1 MGTLNEDLASI
12 KEVEDKI
19 TANKVANFAYT
30 DKAYTD
36 NDANGVIEYD
46 VSKEQNIPSSDA
58 SILKVNETVLQKGYR
73 AQASSVTRMLLNHFF
88 GRVSYNLN
96 KVNDCVSNLVAT
108 LSSHLGKANG
118 IATLDNDGHIPYS
131 QLPES
136 AVEYKGNWN
145 ADTNTPQ
152 LVDGTGN
159 MGDLYIVSVAGRQDL
174 GSGEVNYLVGDRI
187 IYNQN
192 NIWEKLSGGS
202 VRSVENRLPDA
213 SGNISLPV
221 AGMLTKGLVAQ
232 SALTVKVKE
241 NLTLDSNYKL
251 TSVAFGN
258 NLFVAVGAG
267 NFIFTSPD
275 GINWSEK
282 FDYIHFNSVTF
293 GNNLFVAVGN
303 YGNIKTSPDGITW
316 TSRTSNAD
324 SGAYLYEVIYAN
336 NMFVAVGEKEN
347 ILTSPDGITWT
358 KVFSSTTNQ
367 LNSVTFGNNL
377 FVAVGGGKPVTSTD
391 GITWT
396 KQASSSLNRV
406 SNKIIFGNNT
416 FVALKQG
423 GYYSVSTDGINWTE
437 SGKFTAEA
445 TTVAVFAH
453 NMFFAVAASSGKSF
467 LSVDGINWID
477 QGTSF
482 NATISGLTYAND
494 KFVAVGDYNI
504 VHFQIEVPNNSVK
517 VDANGVMTVPG
528 IDELETKADSLD
540 TKVDNLEVKVDSIGV
555 KVDNLNV
562 KANTPR
568 WLRFDFS
575 ASNKRTLKILANTHI
590 RVENTPVHFNTDTSF
605 DLSTTINATSNSKG
619 KDWYVFLDTEGNVTC
634 SLSKTESAGKRRIG
648 QFHTL
653 CADAGASVTGIVPTE
668 LTATGGNFLIK
679 QYNEEEDSDFYAFYN
694 KPITAITTGDVYN
707 VGTVAHPLS
716 GFVENDILPESVWCL
731 TFHPSCASYDGMVY
745 DRDCDIAVDIYL
757 QSGKGKATKSAFGA
771 PFTEARRQWNHQE
784 DMRAVGKRLLKDYE
798 FTSIASG
805 SNEKTSIEGGAT
817 PNTTGGHVDTAGRRM
832 ISFIGCEECCGY
844 KSQWLD
850 EFCGTEETPGGTD
863 WRDNDGQGSFGR
875 QYGTTKC
882 LVAGGEWSETYRCGS
897 RLRSAWDRSDTIHSA
912 RGSTG
917 IIRSVQ

>member
-108 LSSHLGKANG
+108 LGSHLGKANG

-159 MGDLYIVSVAGRQDL
+159 LGDLYIVSIAGRQDL
-174 GSGEVNYLVGDRI
+174 GSGEVNYLAGDRI

-192 NIWEKLSGGS
+192 NKWEKLSGGS
-202 VRSVENRLPDA
+202 VRSVENQLPDA

-232 SALTVKVKE
+232 SALIVKVKE
-241 NLTLDSNYKL
+241 NLNVGFYQLR
-251 TSVAFGN
+251 SVAFGN
-258 NLFVAVGAG
+258 NLFVAVGQ
-267 NFIFTSPD
+267 NNSIFTSPD
-275 GINWSEK
+275 GINWSK
-282 FDYIHFNSVTF
+282 KYDSTNFTSVTF
-293 GNNLFVAVGN
+293 GNNLFVAVAYFGI
-303 YGNIKTSPDGITW
+303 IKTSPDGITW

-324 SGAYLYEVIYAN
+324 PGVYLYEVIYAKG
-336 NMFVAVGEKEN
+336 MFVAVGNKEN
-347 ILTSPDGITWT
+347 ILTSTDGITWT
-358 KVFSSTTNQ
+358 KVFSGTLD

-377 FVAVGGGKPVTSTD
+377 FVAGGASGRPITSTD

-396 KQASSSLNRV
+396 KQASSFNGRNTV
-406 SNKIIFGNNT
+406 PNKIVFGNNT
-416 FVALKQG
+416 FVALKQN

-437 SGKFTAEA
+437 SGKLTAEVTKA
-445 TTVAVFAH
+445 AVFAH

-467 LSVDGINWID
+467 LSVDGINWIN

-482 NATISGLTYAND
+482 DAEISGLTYAND

-504 VHFQIEVPNNSVK
+504 VHFLIEVPNISVK
-517 VDANGVMTVPG
+517 VDENGVMTVPG
-528 IDELETKADSLD
+528 IAELETKADSLD
-540 TKVDNLEVKVDSIGV
+540 TKVDSLEV

-575 ASNKRTLKILANTHI
+575 ASNKKTLKILANTHI
-590 RVENTPVHFNTDTSF
+590 RVENTTVHFNTDTSF
-605 DLSTTINATSNSKG
+605 DLSTAINATSNSKG

-668 LTATGGNFLIK
+668 LTTTGGNFLIK

-694 KPITAITTGDVYN
+694 KPITAVEAGAFYN

-716 GFVENDILPESVWCL
+716 GFVASDILPESVWCL

-771 PFTEARRQWNHQE
+771 PLIESRLQWNHQE
-784 DMRAVGKRLLKDYE
+784 DMRAVGKRLLKDHE

-805 SNEKTSIEGGAT
+805 SNERTSIEGGST
-817 PNTTGGHVDTAGRRM
+817 PNTTGGHVDTTGRRM

-844 KSQWLD
+844 RTQWLD
-850 EFCGTEETPGGTD
+850 ELCGAQDGSSDE
-863 WRDNDGQGSFGR
+863 WRIDDGQGNFGQQR
-875 QYGTTKC
+875 GITIC
-882 LVAGGEWSETYRCGS
+882 LVAGGGWSYTNVCGS
-897 RLRSAWDRSDTIHSA
+897 RFRSAIWKRSDTGNGCA
-912 RGSTG
+912 RGSAEV
-917 IIRSVQ
+917 IRSVQ

>member
-159 MGDLYIVSVAGRQDL
+159 LGDLYIVSVAGRQDL

-192 NIWEKLSGGS
+192 NKWEKLSGGS

-221 AGMLTKGLVAQ
+221 AGMMTKGLVAQ
-232 SALTVKVKE
+232 SVLIVKAKE
-241 NLTLDSNYKL
+241 NLNVGYSQLR
-251 TSVAFGN
+251 SVAFGN
-258 NLFVAVGAG
+258 NLFVAVGIGA
-267 NFIFTSPD
+267 NIFTSPD

-282 FDYIHFNSVTF
+282 YDSASFNSVTF
-293 GNNLFVAVGN
+293 GNNLFVAVAN
-303 YGNIKTSPDGITW
+303 YGVIKTSTDGITW
-316 TSRTSNAD
+316 TRRVSAESNAD
-324 SGAYLYEVIYAN
+324 LNEVIYAN

-358 KVFSSTTNQ
+358 KVFSGTSK

-377 FVAVGGGKPVTSTD
+377 FVAVGGSEPVTSTD

-437 SGKFTAEA
+437 SGELTAEVTKA
-445 TTVAVFAH
+445 AIFAN
-453 NMFFAVAASSGKSF
+453 NMFFAVSASGGKSF

-482 NATISGLTYAND
+482 DATVSGLTYAND

-504 VHFQIEVPNNSVK
+504 VHFLIEVPKISVK
-517 VDANGVMTVPG
+517 VDENGVMTVPG
-528 IDELETKADSLD
+528 IDELETNMDSLD
-540 TKVDNLEVKVDSIGV
+540 TKVDNLEVKVDSLDT

-562 KANTPR
+562 KASTPR

-575 ASNKRTLKILANTHI
+575 ASNKKTLKILANTHI
-590 RVENTPVHFNTDTSF
+590 RVENTTVHFDTDTSF

-653 CADAGASVTGIVPTE
+653 CADTGASVTGIVPTE
-668 LTATGGNFLIK
+668 LTTTGGNFLIK

-694 KPITAITTGDVYN
+694 KPITAVEKLAYYN

-716 GFVENDILPESVWCL
+716 GFVASDILPESVWCL

-771 PFTEARRQWNHQE
+771 PLIEARKQWNHQE

-805 SNEKTSIEGGAT
+805 SNEKTNIEGGST
-817 PNTTGGHVDTAGRRM
+817 PNTTGGHVDTTGRRM

-844 KSQWLD
+844 RTQWLD
-850 EFCGTEETPGGTD
+850 ELCGAQAGSSTD
-863 WRDNDGQGSFGR
+863 EWQVEDGQASFGQQR
-875 QYGTTKC
+875 GTTIC
-882 LVAGGEWSETYRCGS
+882 LVAGGGWSYTNVSGS
-897 RLRSAWDRSDTIHSA
+897 RFRSAIWKRSDTANSGA
-912 RGSTG
+912 RGSAEV
-917 IIRSVQ
+917 IRSVQ